1 MRWKRKGMVYMKIN
15 FNNYL
20 RYYAKS
26 NKRFIILICL
36 ILFLVL
42 PFLMLRTLMGIY
54 IVPDEAYQT
63 GIFSISA
70 ASVVA
75 GCCLSFI
82 IPIFNYRY
90 LYKKSSNE
98 LYFSLPIKKEKL
110 FLYTFLSGLIMVLVP
125 LVIYY
130 FLCYGYCVLIFP
142 GVRLYHKFIPL
153 LFFLVL
159 CILLT
164 VQYTVFSFLSVKCNN
179 LLDSI
184 LINGSYVVMPVIIF
198 IALDI
203 FFQKQ
208 IDMILGNIS
217 GGIGEFIPIGPLC
230 SMLSLPYVIAMI
242 TSNLNSYIQEVVLG
256 NTFLMNDIV
265 YILYWI
271 IIGIVCFWFGRKSFI
286 NRKPEEAQERTITI
300 FGYPVVITI
309 VTFCLLLVMMNGT
322 DDFVIPSVMIVML
335 YFCMIFFS
343 NRKIKVKG
351 IHILIFVILYAGTF
365 GFGQVYTRTNGFG
378 VVKEFIDPSSIQQLS
393 IDTSIMLYADSSI
406 DYNTYSLTL
415 NDHKNVSDFHLET
428 KKESEINYLIESQKE
443 ISKHK
448 KDGYDGNFYSL
459 NFYFTTKDGVQRY
472 RTYNLEITEEN
483 RNFLNKLLQEV
494 SDFSSF
500 TYSITQ
506 EEEYYGSY

>member
-15 FNNYL
+15 FNNYF

-63 GIFSISA
+63 SIFSISA
-70 ASVVA
+70 ASAIA
-75 GCCLSFI
+75 GCGLSFI
-82 IPIFNYRY
+82 MPIFNYRY

-110 FLYTFLSGLIMVLVP
+110 FIYTFLSGLIMVLIP
-125 LVIYY
+125 LAIYY

-153 LFFLVL
+153 LFFLAL

-164 VQYTVFSFLSVKCNN
+164 VQYTIFSFLSVKCNN

-184 LINGSYVVMPVIIF
+184 LINGSYVVMPFIIF
-198 IALDI
+198 IAGGI

-208 IDMILGNIS
+208 IDLILGNIS
-217 GGIGEFIPIGPLC
+217 GGISEFIPIEPLC
-230 SMLSLPYVIAMI
+230 KIVSLPYVIMMVCGDLF
-242 TSNLNSYIQEVVLG
+242 SHIQGYMTE
-256 NTFLMNDIV
+256 NAFLMNDIV

-271 IIGIVCFWFGRKSFI
+271 IIGIVCFWFGRKAFI
-286 NRKPEEAQERTITI
+286 DRKPEEAQERTKTI
-300 FGYPVVITI
+300 FGYPVVITV
-309 VTFCLLLVMMNGT
+309 VTFCLLLVMMNGA
-322 DDFVIPSVMIVML
+322 DDFVIPSVMIIML

-365 GFGQVYTRTNGFG
+365 GFGQVYARTNGFG
-378 VVKEFIDPSSIQQLS
+378 MVKEFINPSTIQRVNIEVS
-393 IDTSIMLYADSSI
+393 FAIFDDSI
-406 DYNTYSLTL
+406 DYSSYSFTL
-415 NDHKNVSDFHLET
+415 KDHKNVSSFNLDT
-428 KKESEINYLIESQKE
+428 GKTNEINYLMESQKE
-443 ISKHK
+443 ISKRK
-448 KDGYDGNFYSL
+448 ENEYLSDCYNINY
-459 NFYFTTKDGVQRY
+459 YFTTKDGEQRY
-472 RTYNLEITEEN
+472 RSYTLKITEEN
-483 RNFLNKLLQEV
+483 REFLNKLLQEV
-494 SDFSSF
+494 SGYSNF

-506 EEEYYGSY
+506 EEEYSESY